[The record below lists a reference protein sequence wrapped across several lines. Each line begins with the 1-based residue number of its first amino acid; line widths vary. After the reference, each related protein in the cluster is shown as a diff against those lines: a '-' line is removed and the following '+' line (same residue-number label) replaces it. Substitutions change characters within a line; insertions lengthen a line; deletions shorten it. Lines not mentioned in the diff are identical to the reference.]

1 MTLQTTWRLNISVG
15 LPNDLED
22 KYFGRSSTATWRV
35 NISVTGGLKS
45 GLPPLNYAQTHEV
58 LLLSGQEQELEGP
71 TIRINLS
78 KLEGNLSTKIEEEFK
93 ALEER
98 LTPKQETTGLTE
110 QLGPTGDVVK
120 NFDWRAP
127 IEEMLKD
134 TSRNAGMI
142 TSDDYK
148 LRKEGDESTSI
159 RKLVEGIV
167 VRDFSKDRRET
178 TYDLKL
184 NESLTEAI
192 GTIAQG
198 AANCAIPEIWSDK
211 IERDHVYPG
220 SVFLGAA
227 FMNWYTEIQGR
238 PGDKI
243 WIPRVAPA
251 LCVDLTCDEPDTVA
265 PVIAC
270 PYIELEHDVCA
281 YAICKNDIE
290 TVQYGLVDAIN
301 DSLGSCLEVCVDNYF
316 FNIALSCV
324 NRGTLVHTGAMSGSL
339 LLEAIGTMQAGTYD
353 PVKVI
358 MHPVPHVS
366 LMQDTNFRYANQFG
380 ARDVV
385 TGGRLETAYGVEINV
400 TPKGT
405 LLIGGGTYRTLLL
418 AQGALAGAL
427 KHGITIET
435 EYSPRLQKRW
445 VLADI
450 KYGGVCLHP
459 DGIYWIQTF
468 EG

>member
-1 MTLQTTWRLNISVG
+1 MTWRLNIPV
-15 LPNDLED
+15 
-22 KYFGRSSTATWRV
+22 A
-35 NISVTGGLKS
+35 GGLES
-45 GLPPLNYAQTHEV
+45 GMPPLNYAQTQEV
-58 LLLSGQEQELEGP
+58 LLLSDQELEG
-71 TIRINLS
+71 TTVKINLS
-78 KLEGNLSTKIEEEFK
+78 KFTGDIHAKIEEEFK

-98 LTPKQETTGLTE
+98 LTPKKETTGLTE
-110 QLGPTGDVVK
+110 SIGEFGHIVEDW
-120 NFDWRAP
+120 DWRAP
-127 IEEMLKD
+127 IEEMLRE
-134 TSRNAGMI
+134 TSRGARMI

-148 LRKEGDESTSI
+148 LRKSDDL
-159 RKLVEGIV
+159 RNNQRLVEDIV
-167 VRDFSKDRRET
+167 IRGYDKETQET
-178 TYDLKL
+178 TYNLKL

-198 AANCAIPEIWSDK
+198 GNNCAIPEVWSDK

-220 SVFLGAA
+220 SVFLGAS

-238 PGDKI
+238 PGAKI
-243 WIPRVAPA
+243 YIPRVAPA
-251 LCVDLTCDEPDTVA
+251 LCVDLECDEPDTVA

-301 DSLGSCLEVCVDNYF
+301 ESLGSCLEVCVDNYF
-316 FNIALSCV
+316 FGIALSCD
-324 NRGTLVHTGAMSGSL
+324 NAGTMTHTGAMSGSL
-339 LLEAIGTMQAGTYD
+339 LLEAMGSMQAGTYD

-358 MHPVPHVS
+358 MHPIPHIS

-385 TGGRLETAYGVEINV
+385 TGGRLETAYGMEINV

-405 LLIGGGTYRTLLL
+405 LQLTGTGGTYRTLLL
-418 AQGALAGAL
+418 AKGALAGAL

-459 DGIYWIQTF
+459 DGIFWIHTF

>member
-1 MTLQTTWRLNISVG
+1 
-15 LPNDLED
+15 
-22 KYFGRSSTATWRV
+22 
-35 NISVTGGLKS
+35 
-45 GLPPLNYAQTHEV
+45 
-58 LLLSGQEQELEGP
+58 LSDQELEGP
-71 TIRINLS
+71 IIRINMS
-78 KLEGNLSTKIEEEFK
+78 KLTGDINTKIEEEFSK
-93 ALEER
+93 LEER
-98 LTPKQETTGLTE
+98 LTPRKETTGLTE
-110 QLGPTGDVVK
+110 SIGSAGDVIE

-127 IEEMLKD
+127 FEEMLRD
-134 TSRNAGMI
+134 TSRTAGRI
-142 TSDDYK
+142 AQEDYK
-148 LRKEGDESTSI
+148 VWNSK
-159 RKLVEGIV
+159 KLTEDIV
-167 VRDFSKDRRET
+167 VRGYDKEKRET
-178 TYDLKL
+178 TYSLKL
-184 NESLTEAI
+184 NESLTESI

-198 AANCAIPEIWSDK
+198 AANCAIPEVWADK

-220 SVFLGAA
+220 SVFLGAW

-243 WIPRVAPA
+243 YIPRVAPA
-251 LCVDLTCDEPDTVA
+251 LCVDLECEEPTTVA

-281 YAICKNDIE
+281 YAICKNDLE

-301 DSLGSCLEVCVDNYF
+301 ESLGSCLEVCVDNYF
-316 FNIALSCV
+316 FNVALSCD
-324 NRGTLVHTGAMSGSL
+324 NRGTLVHTGVMSGSL
-339 LLEAIGTMQAGTYD
+339 ILEALGTMRAGTYE
-353 PVKVI
+353 PAKI
-358 MHPVPHVS
+358 LMHPVPHTH

-385 TGGRLETAYGVEINV
+385 TGGRLETAYGIEINV

-418 AQGALAGAL
+418 AKGALAGAL

-435 EYSPRLQKRW
+435 EYSPRMQKRW

-459 DGIYWIQTF
+459 DGIYWIHTV

>member
-1 MTLQTTWRLNISVG
+1 
-15 LPNDLED
+15 
-22 KYFGRSSTATWRV
+22 
-35 NISVTGGLKS
+35 
-45 GLPPLNYAQTHEV
+45 
-58 LLLSGQEQELEGP
+58 LSEQEIEGP
-71 TIRINLS
+71 VVKINLS
-78 KLEGNLSTKIEEEFK
+78 KFTGDIHAKIEDEFAK
-93 ALEER
+93 LEER
-98 LTPKQETTGLTE
+98 LTPKKETTGLTE
-110 QLGPTGDVVK
+110 GLGAQPGDVVE
-120 NFDWRAP
+120 NWDWRKP
-127 IEEMLKD
+127 IEEMLRD
-134 TSRNAGMI
+134 TSRNAGVI
-142 TSDDYK
+142 TSDDWK
-148 LRKEGDESTSI
+148 LRKDGDLRNNS
-159 RKLVEGIV
+159 KLVEDVV
-167 VRDFSKDRRET
+167 VRTYDKERRET
-178 TYDLKL
+178 TYTLKL

-192 GTIAQG
+192 GTIAQAG
-198 AANCAIPEIWSDK
+198 CAVPEIWADK

-220 SVFLGAA
+220 SVFLGAW

-251 LCVDLTCDEPDTVA
+251 LCATLECDEPATAA
-265 PVIAC
+265 PVISC
-270 PYIELEHDVCA
+270 KYITLEHDVCA

-290 TVQYGLVDAIN
+290 SVQYGLVDAIN
-301 DSLGSCLEVCVDNYF
+301 ESLGSCLEVCVDNYF
-316 FNIALSCV
+316 LGIALSCI
-324 NRGTLVHTGAMSGSL
+324 NGGTLVHTGPMSGSL
-339 LLEAIGTMQAGTYD
+339 LLEAMGSMQAGTYD

-366 LMQDTNFRYANQFG
+366 LMQDTNFRYANQYG

-385 TGGRLETAYGVEINV
+385 TGGRLETAYGMEINV

-405 LLIGGGTYRTLLL
+405 LELTGAGGTYRTLLL
-418 AQGALAGAL
+418 AKGALAGAL

-459 DGIYWIQTF
+459 DGIYWIHSF

>member
-1 MTLQTTWRLNISVG
+1 MS
-15 LPNDLED
+15 
-22 KYFGRSSTATWRV
+22 
-35 NISVTGGLKS
+35 
-45 GLPPLNYAQTHEV
+45 
-58 LLLSGQEQELEGP
+58 EQETGLEGP
-71 TIRINLS
+71 VVKINLS
-78 KLEGNLSTKIEEEFK
+78 KFTGDIHTKIEEEFR

-98 LTPKQETTGLTE
+98 LTPKKETAGLTE
-110 QLGPTGDVVK
+110 QLGPTGDVIE
-120 NFDWRAP
+120 NFDWRQP
-127 IEEMLKD
+127 FEEMLKD
-134 TSRNAGMI
+134 TSRSAGRI
-142 TSDDYK
+142 TGEDYK
-148 LRKEGDESTSI
+148 LRKGIDDVRSN
-159 RKLVEGIV
+159 RKLVESITV
-167 VRDFSKDRRET
+167 SDYDKSKRET
-178 TYDLKL
+178 SYTLKL

-192 GTIAQG
+192 GTIAQAG
-198 AANCAIPEIWSDK
+198 CAVPEIWSDK

-251 LCVDLTCDEPDTVA
+251 LCVDLSCEEPTTVA

-281 YAICKNDIE
+281 YAICKNDLE

-301 DSLGSCLEVCVDNYF
+301 ESLGSCLEVCVDNYF
-316 FNIALSCV
+316 FNIALACV
-324 NRGTLVHTGAMSGSL
+324 NRGTLVYAGPMSGSL

>member
-1 MTLQTTWRLNISVG
+1 MSE
-15 LPNDLED
+15 P
-22 KYFGRSSTATWRV
+22 
-35 NISVTGGLKS
+35 
-45 GLPPLNYAQTHEV
+45 
-58 LLLSGQEQELEGP
+58 QELEGMK
-71 TIRINLS
+71 IHFNMS
-78 KLEGNLSTKIEEEFK
+78 KVTEDITKVIEDRFA
-93 ALEER
+93 ALEEGM
-98 LTPKQETTGLTE
+98 TPKKETNSLDENTDT
-110 QLGPTGDVVK
+110 PDVIL

-127 IEEMLKD
+127 FEEMLRD
-134 TSRNAGMI
+134 TSRSAGRI
-142 TSDDYK
+142 TSEDYK
-148 LRKEGDESTSI
+148 LRKGVDDIRSN
-159 RKLVEGIV
+159 RKLVEAIS
-167 VRDFSKDRRET
+167 VRNHDKITNET
-178 TYDLKL
+178 SYTLKL

-192 GTIAQG
+192 GTIEQG
-198 AANCAIPEIWSDK
+198 SCAVPEIWSDK

-220 SVFLGAA
+220 SVFLGAT

-243 WIPRVAPA
+243 WIPRIAPA
-251 LCVDLTCDEPDTVA
+251 LCVDLSCEEPTTVA

-281 YAICKNDIE
+281 YAICKNDLE
-290 TVQYGLVDAIN
+290 TVQYGIVDAIN
-301 DSLGSCLEVCVDNYF
+301 ASLGSCLEVCVDNYF
-316 FNIALSCV
+316 FNVALACD
-324 NRGTLVHTGAMSGSL
+324 NGGTVTHTGAMSGSL
-339 LLEAIGTMQAGTYD
+339 LLEAMGSMQAGTYD

-358 MHPVPHVS
+358 MHPVPHIS
-366 LMQDTNFRYANQFG
+366 LMQDTNFRYANQYG

-385 TGGRLETAYGVEINV
+385 TGGRLETAYGMEINV

-405 LLIGGGTYRTLLL
+405 LHIGGGTYRTLLL
-418 AQGALAGAL
+418 AQGAMAGAL
-427 KHGITIET
+427 KHGITIES